1 MFGGT
6 TNLVLLIVII
16 ALGVAASACALI
28 AAYLYLREHPDRD
41 RDTRERL
48 ARRWL
53 AVTAVLGF
61 TIIVLRFVWVLL
73 L

>member
-1 MFGGT
+1 M
-6 TNLVLLIVII
+6 VLLIVII
-16 ALGVAASACALI
+16 TLGVAASACALT
-28 AAYLYLREHPDRD
+28 AAYIYLRDHPNRD

-61 TIIVLRFVWVLL
+61 TIIVLRFVWVLVL
-73 L
+73 

>member
-16 ALGVAASACALI
+16 ALGVAASACALT